1 MVEKNMKNNNLI
13 YLISFFS
20 GFLSLAQ
27 EIIWMRLISFAGMS
41 VPQTF
46 SYTLALFLIGIAIGA
61 QIGKSICKKND
72 NISVNI
78 LGNIFIL
85 AALVDIILIGSVYIF
100 SKVFDISILF
110 LGLCV
115 FICASIRGI
124 IFPLIH
130 HVGTTQAKTGS
141 QISNVYFSNVFGSA
155 LAPILISFVALDYFN
170 TQQLYL
176 FICFLTFVIANLCL
190 KSGKLKS
197 TSITLSIFTIF
208 LTLIPEKIFHE
219 LSKNSWSNNQ
229 YPIQI
234 LENKH
239 GFIQVYDDGEDHV
252 VFGANVYDGK
262 FNTNIFHNTNGIDRA
277 YLLTAIKPDA
287 KNVLVVGL
295 STGSWAKV
303 LSTMPNIEKLTII
316 EINPA
321 YVELIKLN
329 PIVSGLLKDKRVEI
343 IFDDGRKW
351 LQKNQD
357 KKFDMVLMNTTWHWR
372 AYASNLLSQDF
383 IRIIHNSLK
392 EEGIVYYNTTQSLDA
407 YYTAKQ
413 EFPYV
418 YKYKFFILASNKK
431 LKLDMNIVQINLCN
445 LKDHLTQR
453 SIFIEEECF
462 LATNEI
468 MKNTLLPYEDIDFSS
483 LGRKPEV
490 ITDNN
495 MIVEYKYGKGL

>member
-1 MVEKNMKNNNLI
+1 MKNNNFI

-46 SYTLALFLIGIAIGA
+46 AYTLAIFLIGIAVGA
-61 QIGKSICKKND
+61 QIGKSICRSQKN
-72 NISVNI
+72 IQVNI
-78 LGNIFIL
+78 LGNIFTL
-85 AALVDIILIGSVYIF
+85 AALVDIILVGLVYFYSKIF
-100 SKVFDISILF
+100 GISIIF

-115 FICASIRGI
+115 FICASVRGV
-124 IFPLIH
+124 IFPLVH
-130 HVGTTQAKTGS
+130 HVGTAQAKTGS

-155 LAPILISFVALDYFN
+155 LAPILISFVALDYLN
-170 TQQLYL
+170 TQQVYL
-176 FICFLTFVIANLCL
+176 LICFLTFIIAVLCL
-190 KSGKLKS
+190 KSSGLKAAN
-197 TSITLSIFTIF
+197 IALSIFTIF
-208 LTLIPEKIFHE
+208 LIFIPEKIFHE
-219 LSKNSWSNNQ
+219 ISKSSWSENQ

-239 GFIQVYDDGEDHV
+239 GFIQVYEDGAEHV

-277 YLLTAIKPDA
+277 YLLTAIKPEA
-287 KNVLVVGL
+287 KNILIVGL

-303 LSTMPNIEKLTII
+303 LSTMPNLEKMTII

-329 PIVSGLLKDKRVEI
+329 PMVSDLLKDKRIEI

-351 LQKNQD
+351 LQKNED

-372 AYASNLLSQDF
+372 AYVSNLLSQDF
-383 IRIIHNSLK
+383 IHIIKHSLK
-392 EEGIVYYNTTQSLDA
+392 DDGVLFYNSTKSLDA

-413 EFPYV
+413 EFSYI
-418 YKYKFFILASNKK
+418 YKYKSFILGSNKK
-431 LKLDMNIVQINLCN
+431 LKFDMNKIQNNLCN
-445 LKDHLTQR
+445 LKEYLTQKNV
-453 SIFIEEECF
+453 FVEAECS

-468 MKNTLLPYEDIDFSS
+468 MKNPLLSYDDIDFSS

-490 ITDNN
+490 ITDDN
-495 MIVEYKYGKGL
+495 MLVEYKYGRGL